1 MKQKLDDWIGGWAKL
16 ADALCLIFTLGQ
28 FNPRLNYKW
37 YFSLMSR
44 RIINKVGT

>member
-16 ADALCLIFTLGQ
+16 CDALCLIFTFGQ

-37 YFSLMSR
+37 YFE
-44 RIINKVGT
+44 KVKGK